1 MTIINLYNN
10 LGEEINLASLGLI
23 GLKLEIPSPSY
34 RKITEVLDGRSGV
47 VVIENILDSRPL
59 VASFMVTA
67 DNYDDSLKSRDRLYS
82 LIGNDQ
88 TFYVAEDR
96 QPTERWK
103 VYASGWTPERLNRTT
118 SKFDVPLFAESGTS
132 ESISIIEKSFNA
144 NNFSFKNEGNII
156 INPNVHSETEIEF
169 TGASTNLTIKN
180 ITNSNEWS
188 YTGDTVDGDT
198 ILLKSVRSLKNNASI
213 FGQTNKKLITIDPG
227 WNDFEIVGATG
238 TIDIKIKTRF
248 YFL

>member
-1 MTIINLYNN
+1 VLINLYNN
-10 LGEEINLASLGLI
+10 LGEEINLTSLGLV

-34 RKITEVLDGRSGV
+34 RKITEVLDGRQGV

-59 VASFMVTA
+59 TASFMVTA

-88 TFYVAEDR
+88 TFYVAEAR

-103 VYASGWTPERLNRTT
+103 VYAGGWTPERLNRTT
-118 SKFDVPLFAESGTS
+118 SKFDVPLLAESGTS
-132 ESISIIEKSFNA
+132 ESISVIDKSFND
-144 NNFSFKNEGNII
+144 NNFSFKNEGNISI
-156 INPNVHSETEIEF
+156 DPNVHSETEIEF
-169 TGASTNLTIKN
+169 TGASTNLIIRNLTTGK
-180 ITNSNEWS
+180 EWS
-188 YTGDTVDGDT
+188 WTGDTADGDT
-198 ILLKSVRSLKNNASI
+198 ISLKGVRSLKNGVSI
-213 FGQTNKKLITIDPG
+213 FGQTNKKLITMDSG

-238 TIDIKIKTRF
+238 VFEIVIKTRF

>member
-1 MTIINLYNN
+1 MLINLYNN
-10 LGEEINLASLGLI
+10 LGEEINLDSLGLV

-34 RKITEVLDGRSGV
+34 RKITEVLDGRPGV

-67 DNYDDSLKSRDRLYS
+67 DNYDDSLKSRNQLYE
-82 LIGNDQ
+82 LIGNGQ
-88 TFYVAEDR
+88 TFYVAEAR
-96 QPTERWK
+96 QPTKRWK
-103 VYASGWTPERLNRTT
+103 VYADGWVPERINVRT
-118 SKFDVPLFAESGTS
+118 SIFDVPLLAESGTS

-156 INPNVHSETEIEF
+156 INPNFHSETEIEF
-169 TGASTNLTIKN
+169 TGASTNLIIRNLT
-180 ITNSNEWS
+180 TGDEWS
-188 YTGDTVDGDT
+188 WTGDTADGDK
-198 ILLKSVRSLKNNASI
+198 ILLKGVRSLKNDVSI
-213 FGQTNKKLITIDPG
+213 FGQTNKKLITMDPG

-238 TIDIKIKTRF
+238 VFQIAIKTRF

>member
-1 MTIINLYNN
+1 MLINLYNN
-10 LGEEINLASLGLI
+10 LGEEINLVSLGLV

-34 RKITEVLDGRSGV
+34 RRIVEKIDGRSGV

-118 SKFDVPLFAESGTS
+118 SKFDVPLLAESGTS

-144 NNFSFKNEGNII
+144 NNFSFKNEGNISI
-156 INPNVHSETEIEF
+156 DPNVHSETEIEF
-169 TGASTNLTIKN
+169 AGSSTNLIIRNLT
-180 ITNSNEWS
+180 TGDEWS
-188 YTGDTVDGDT
+188 WTGSTLLSDT
-198 ILLKSVRSLKNNASI
+198 ILLKGVRSLKNDVSI
-213 FGQTNKKLITIDPG
+213 FGQTNKKLITLAPG

-238 TIDIKIKTRF
+238 SFEIKIKTRF